1 MTFTKL
7 AWISIPLAFWACTD
21 SSTGTTSWTSA
32 NTASNESN
40 YGNLIYERHAL
51 VDSLINREC
60 KVYATDSKVVYLATT
75 VADFMDPFVIFSEID
90 ISGKMKVR
98 DELHTTEPI
107 FEEVIQ
113 GQCAVIKQSYSSL
126 DNPHVSCS
134 DTAIIATAE
143 SNVKRTLDEIKTYVN
158 SACDNYIKQVES
170 GSYEKAQSC
179 TVDYAGNIAYLS
191 ALYASK
197 AATVKATYLEGGM
210 VLWEETYVGVDSD
223 LFLQACE
230 SHRGKEGISNVSCE
244 GNTLTY
250 TETGIDVTFEK
261 FISAL
266 NFSCFVVRHGLIPLE
281 NMMFGD

>member
-7 AWISIPLAFWACTD
+7 AWFSIPLAFWACTD
-21 SSTGTTSWTSA
+21 SSTSTTTWTSA
-32 NTASNESN
+32 NTALNEGN

-51 VDSLINREC
+51 ADSLINREC

-107 FEEVIQ
+107 FEEAIQ
-113 GQCAVIKQSYSSL
+113 EQCAAIKQSYSSL

-266 NFSCFVVRHGLIPLE
+266 NFSCFVVRHGLIPFE
-281 NMMFGD
+281 NMMFEE

>member
-1 MTFTKL
+1 MGGYYGEL
-7 AWISIPLAFWACTD
+7 IHER
-21 SSTGTTSWTSA
+21 SA
-32 NTASNESN
+32 TLDDFLNK
-40 YGNLIYERHAL
+40 
-51 VDSLINREC
+51 EC
-60 KVYATDSKVVYLATT
+60 KVYATDSKVVFVGTAS
-75 VADFMDPFVIFSEID
+75 AEGMDPYITFSEID

-98 DELHTTEPI
+98 DELHTTEPL
-107 FEEVIQ
+107 FKETIQ
-113 GQCAVIKQSYSSL
+113 EQCAAIKQSYSSL

-158 SACDNYIKQVES
+158 SVCDNYIKQVES

-230 SHRGKEGISNVSCE
+230 SHRGKEDITNVSCE

-281 NMMFGD
+281 NMMFEE

>member
-1 MTFTKL
+1 MKFTKL
-7 AWISIPLAFWACTD
+7 ALLTLPFAFWACDGSSSATGSLGT
-21 SSTGTTSWTSA
+21 SSTMGGYYGELIHERSA
-32 NTASNESN
+32 TLDDFLNK
-40 YGNLIYERHAL
+40 
-51 VDSLINREC
+51 EC
-60 KVYATDSKVVYLATT
+60 KVYATDSKVVFVSTAS
-75 VADFMDPFVIFSEID
+75 AEGMDPYISFSEID
-90 ISGKMKVR
+90 ISGKMKLR
-98 DELHTTEPI
+98 DEFHTTEPI

-281 NMMFGD
+281 NMMFEE

>member
-1 MTFTKL
+1 MKITKL
-7 AWISIPLAFWACTD
+7 ALLTLPFAFWACDGSSSGTGSLGA
-21 SSTGTTSWTSA
+21 SSTMGGYYGELVHERSA
-32 NTASNESN
+32 TLDDFFNK
-40 YGNLIYERHAL
+40 
-51 VDSLINREC
+51 EC
-60 KVYATDSKVVYLATT
+60 KVYATDSKVVFVGTAS
-75 VADFMDPFVIFSEID
+75 AEGMDPYITFSEID

-98 DELHTTEPI
+98 DELHTTEPL
-107 FEEVIQ
+107 FKETIQ
-113 GQCAVIKQSYSSL
+113 EQCAAIKQSYSSL

-266 NFSCFVVRHGLIPLE
+266 NFSCFVVRHGLIPFE
-281 NMMFGD
+281 NMMFEE